1 MEICNY
7 HTVGLY
13 TCAVYYPLS
22 LSLSPSLQLLL
33 LWSVER
39 TLDNKYPTLANNNT
53 FFIFAAPF
61 SRTFFHPRT
70 FEVDDQN
77 QKMSSEYTDTFNSTT
92 TTTTIDDEDDNVV
105 VVVHRLKTE
114 HERRLAEMDQKYA
127 KLLPRLKVN
136 ALKTTTTVPTPPPV
150 TKYPLR
156 FLTNVKTNSFPLHI
170 PFRVRKEL
178 QLQRALLKLQK

>member
-1 MEICNY
+1 
-7 HTVGLY
+7 
-13 TCAVYYPLS
+13 
-22 LSLSPSLQLLL
+22 
-33 LWSVER
+33 
-39 TLDNKYPTLANNNT
+39 
-53 FFIFAAPF
+53 
-61 SRTFFHPRT
+61 
-70 FEVDDQN
+70 
-77 QKMSSEYTDTFNSTT
+77 MSSEYTDTFTSTT
-92 TTTTIDDEDDNVV
+92 DDEDDNVV

-136 ALKTTTTVPTPPPV
+136 ALKAATTTPTPPPSV